1 MYGNTTIETN
11 DDLQTMLT
19 SAYTYLNT
27 PVSQR
32 QKVARPGP
40 KVKWYRDVR
49 KNGIGKRCPTCNVRM
64 QKRRYRNDPN
74 PNAVSRE
81 HIVPLDLG
89 GDNKV
94 NGAFPNCIAMCHG
107 CNQARNQVVNEFN
120 RTLNQKMGVVKFLI
134 EQVYCKGVKL
144 VEKYVKAF
152 RRALK
157 YQKSKKP
164 MKPNPI
170 GPLMFSKPPVNEKKT
185 IDHPSQYDL
194 TLYSCVRDLRH
205 SFDQVWKNEEAV
217 HISQIH
223 PSARDGW
230 FPEKPGMGRVQY
242 RSKKKVRHWM
252 DLYLS
257 GEVGQLTFLNR
268 FHST

>member
-194 TLYSCVRDLRH
+194 SLYSCVRDLRH

-252 DLYLS
+252 DLYIS
-257 GEVGQLTFLNR
+257 GKIGQLTFLNR

>member
-11 DDLQTMLT
+11 DELQTMLT

-27 PVSQR
+27 PTSQR
-32 QKVARPGP
+32 EKVDRPGP
-40 KVKWYRDVR
+40 KVKWYRDIR
-49 KNGIGKRCPTCNVRM
+49 KNGIGKRCPTCDVRM
-64 QKRRYRNDPN
+64 RKRRYKND

-81 HIVPLDLG
+81 HIVPLNLG

-94 NGAFPNCIAMCHG
+94 NGAFPNCVAMCHG
-107 CNQARNQVVNEFN
+107 CNQARNQVVNMFN
-120 RTLNQKMGVVKFLI
+120 KTLNQKMGVVKFLI

-170 GPLMFSKPPVNEKKT
+170 GPFIFSKPPLNEKKT
-185 IDHPSQYDL
+185 IVDSSKYDL
-194 TLYSCVRDLRH
+194 RVYSSVRDLRD
-205 SFDQVWKNEEAV
+205 SFDQVWKNEDAV
-217 HISQIH
+217 HVSQLH
-223 PSARDGW
+223 PSVRDSW

-257 GEVGQLTFLNR
+257 GKIGQLTFLNR

>member
-1 MYGNTTIETN
+1 MHGNTTIETN
-11 DDLQTMLT
+11 NDLQAMLV

-27 PVSQR
+27 PLSQR

-40 KVKWYRDVR
+40 GEKWYRDLKRNAV
-49 KNGIGKRCPTCNVRM
+49 GKRCPTCNVRM
-64 QKRRYRNDPN
+64 RKKKYKNDPN
-74 PNAVSRE
+74 AVTGE
-81 HIVPLDLG
+81 HIVPLNLG

-94 NGAFPNCIAMCHG
+94 NGAFPNCVPMCHG
-107 CNQARNQVVNEFN
+107 CNQARNKVVNTFN
-120 RTLNQKMGVVKFLI
+120 NSLNQKMGVVKFLI
-134 EQVYCKGVKL
+134 EQVYCRGVKL

-164 MKPNPI
+164 MKSNPI
-170 GPLMFSKPPVNEKKT
+170 GHVSFSKPPVVEKKT
-185 IDHPSQYDL
+185 IVDSSQYDL
-194 TLYSCVRDLRH
+194 ALYSSVRELRH

-217 HISQIH
+217 HVSHLH
-223 PSARDGW
+223 PSVRDRW

-242 RSKKKVRHWM
+242 RSKKKVRDWM

-257 GEVGQLTFLNR
+257 GKIGRHTFLNR
-268 FHST
+268 FHSN